1 MSDIQV
7 RHSLGK
13 SITLHLLPGI
23 LVGICY
29 FILVPIVKINGF
41 PSIMALILSGII
53 ILIPFEL
60 GYLFN
65 QKRAEGVKSF
75 KALFPYTK
83 SLKAWQYVVY
93 TMLTFVL
100 LGLAFKLFGFASDL
114 LLPLFNWIPS
124 DMFMD
129 MGLSGEYLES
139 RLIITYALFLVL
151 IVIVLPTVEEVYF
164 RGYLLPRMPLKLK
177 GWTEIVHS
185 ALFALYHT
193 WTPWLFITR
202 TFGVLP
208 LVFIVKR
215 TQNIY
220 IGIIAHCFVNS
231 IDFIVGMVFLMKK

>member
-1 MSDIQV
+1 MNNIQV

-29 FILVPIVKINGF
+29 YLLVPLVKINGF
-41 PSIMALILSGII
+41 PSVMALILSGII
-53 ILIPFEL
+53 ALVPFEI
-60 GYLFN
+60 GYLLY
-65 QKRAEGVKSF
+65 QKRSEGLKSF
-75 KALFPYTK
+75 KALIPYTK
-83 SLKAWQYVVY
+83 PLKAWQYVVY
-93 TMLTFVL
+93 TMLTIVL

-114 LLPLFNWIPS
+114 LLPLFQWIPA
-124 DMFMD
+124 DMFVD
-129 MGLSGEYLES
+129 MGQLGEYLKS
-139 RLIITYALFLVL
+139 KLILTYALFLVM

-177 GWTEIVHS
+177 GWTEILHS

-208 LVFIVKR
+208 LVYIVKR

-220 IGIIAHCFVNS
+220 IGILAHCFVNS
-231 IDFIVGMVFLMKK
+231 IDFVIGMMFVMNM